1 MFVNPA
7 LLVTLDVPIVTGA
20 TNAMITD
27 GTLLV
32 HCSANQALRCAPI
45 AERPGAGL
53 VISPYQRDEAGLL
66 ATAAYLLRQRQ
77 FEAPL
82 LLDAARYAG
91 QARLPAS
98 APFNP
103 RWLRRQRE
111 LGVPVLT
118 DSGYVDSGDESGLA
132 GILHRAAVLPDTVA
146 VLPLH
151 PIWLQDRMHRT
162 VLTGHIRA
170 AGGPIA
176 LVLEANRDPFALPGV
191 VDGLLAVLD
200 CGVPTLLLRSDVSAL
215 GALCHGALA
224 AAVGTV
230 AGLRH
235 LTPRPPPA
243 RAGTPHGFRPAAP
256 SAVFR
261 PTLSYRRIGAIARAH
276 RRHSDPDLFGCACT
290 VCDGR
295 DVDWM
300 AELSDRDREVPAF
313 EHSIRVLQDLR
324 DELLPRATT
333 AGTPAGTA
341 AQSWAAR
348 CADAVYRSRELG
360 WDVAPMLRHWQRASQ
375 STHSQPL
382 DCATPT
388 ASMRLRVPVF
398 VIAADR

>member
-1 MFVNPA
+1 M
-7 LLVTLDVPIVTGA
+7 TGS

-32 HCSANQALRCAPI
+32 HCSANQALRCAPV

-53 VISPYQRDEAGLL
+53 VVSPHQRDEAGLL
-66 ATAAYLLRQRQ
+66 ATAAYLLRQRR

-111 LGVPVLT
+111 LGLPVLT
-118 DSGYVDSGDESGLA
+118 DSGYVDSGDEPGLA
-132 GILHRAAVLPDTVA
+132 GILRRTAVLPGTIA

-151 PIWLQDRMHRT
+151 PAWLQDRLHRT
-162 VLTGHIRA
+162 VLTGHISA
-170 AGGPIA
+170 AGVPVA
-176 LVLEANRDPFALPGV
+176 LVLEAVRDPFALPGV
-191 VDGLLAVLD
+191 VEGLLAVLG
-200 CGVPTLLLRSDVSAL
+200 CGVPTLLLRCDVSAL
-215 GALCHGALA
+215 GALCHGAVA

-235 LTPRPPPA
+235 LTPRTPPP
-243 RAGTPHGFRPAAP
+243 RPGAGPHGFRPAAP

-261 PTLSYRRIGAIARAH
+261 PALSYRRIGAIARAH
-276 RRHSDPDLFGCACT
+276 RRHRDPELFGCACT

-300 AELSDRDREVPAF
+300 AALSDRDREVPAF

-324 DELLPRATT
+324 DELLPRDQ
-333 AGTPAGTA
+333 PRSTA
-341 AQSWAAR
+341 ARSWTAR
-348 CADAVYRSRELG
+348 CADAQYRSRELG
-360 WDVAPMLRHWQRASQ
+360 WDAAPMLRHWQR
-375 STHSQPL
+375 HG
-382 DCATPT
+382 PT
-388 ASMRLRVPVF
+388 GTT
-398 VIAADR
+398 AARTAA

>member
-1 MFVNPA
+1 
-7 LLVTLDVPIVTGA
+7 
-20 TNAMITD
+20 MITD

-45 AERPGAGL
+45 AGRPGAGL

-66 ATAAYLLRQRQ
+66 ATAAYLLRQRR

-118 DSGYVDSGDESGLA
+118 DSGYVDSGDEPGLA
-132 GILHRAAVLPDTVA
+132 GILHRAAVLPDTIA

-151 PIWLQDRMHRT
+151 PTWLQDRLHRT

-170 AGGPIA
+170 AGAPVA

-191 VDGLLAVLD
+191 VDGLLAVLG
-200 CGVPTLLLRSDVSAL
+200 CGVPTLLLRCDVSAL
-215 GALCHGALA
+215 GALCHGAQA

-235 LTPRPPPA
+235 LTPARHRSPPA
-243 RAGTPHGFRPAAP
+243 PSHAASGPRRRRRCSARRCRTAGSAPSREPTAATATRTCSAAPAP
-256 SAVFR
+256 SA
-261 PTLSYRRIGAIARAH
+261 
-276 RRHSDPDLFGCACT
+276 
-290 VCDGR
+290 
-295 DVDWM
+295 
-300 AELSDRDREVPAF
+300 
-313 EHSIRVLQDLR
+313 
-324 DELLPRATT
+324 
-333 AGTPAGTA
+333 TA
-341 AQSWAAR
+341 ATWT
-348 CADAVYRSRELG
+348 G
-360 WDVAPMLRHWQRASQ
+360 WPR
-375 STHSQPL
+375 
-382 DCATPT
+382 
-388 ASMRLRVPVF
+388 
-398 VIAADR
+398 

>member
-7 LLVTLDVPIVTGA
+7 LLVTIDIPIVTGP
-20 TNAMITD
+20 TNAMITYGGIAD

-53 VISPYQRDEAGLL
+53 VISPYQHDEAGLL
-66 ATAAYLLRQRQ
+66 ATAAYLLRQRR

-118 DSGYVDSGDESGLA
+118 DSGYVDSGDEPGLA
-132 GILHRAAVLPDTVA
+132 GILHRAAVLPDTIA

-170 AGGPIA
+170 AGGPVA
-176 LVLEANRDPFALPGV
+176 LVVEANRDPFALPGTV
-191 VDGLLAVLD
+191 EGLLAVLGCD
-200 CGVPTLLLRSDVSAL
+200 VPTLLLRSDVSAL
-215 GALCHGALA
+215 GALCHGARA

-235 LTPRPPPA
+235 LTPKLPQPR
-243 RAGTPHGFRPAAP
+243 GFRPAAP

-261 PTLSYRRIGAIARAH
+261 PTLSYRRIGTIARAH
-276 RRHSDPDLFGCACT
+276 RRRPDPDLFGCACT

-300 AELSDRDREVPAF
+300 TELSDRDREVPAF

-324 DELLPRATT
+324 DELLPP
-333 AGTPAGTA
+333 GIGPGSDA
-341 AQSWAAR
+341 ARQSWTAK

-360 WDVAPMLRHWQRASQ
+360 WDVTPMLRHWQRNTGQHRRTS
-375 STHSQPL
+375 P
-382 DCATPT
+382 TPT
-388 ASMRLRVPVF
+388 RLT
-398 VIAADR
+398 A

>member
-1 MFVNPA
+1 
-7 LLVTLDVPIVTGA
+7 
-20 TNAMITD
+20 MITE

-118 DSGYVDSGDESGLA
+118 DSGYVDSGDETGLA

-151 PIWLQDRMHRT
+151 PIWLQDRLHRT

-170 AGGPIA
+170 AGGPVA
-176 LVLEANRDPFALPGV
+176 LVLEAQRDPFALPGV
-191 VDGLLAVLD
+191 VEGLLAVLG
-200 CGVPTLLLRSDVSAL
+200 CGVPTMLLRCDVSAL
-215 GALCHGALA
+215 GALCHGASA

-230 AGLRH
+230 ASLRH
-235 LTPRPPPA
+235 LTPRPAPVVGSAP
-243 RAGTPHGFRPAAP
+243 RGFRPAAP
-256 SAVFR
+256 AAVFG
-261 PTLSYRRIGAIARAH
+261 PALSYRRIGAIARAH
-276 RRHSDPDLFGCACT
+276 RRHPDPALFGCACT

-300 AELSDRDREVPAF
+300 AALPDRQREVPAF

-324 DELLPRATT
+324 DDLLRTDDGARA
-333 AGTPAGTA
+333 
-341 AQSWAAR
+341 SWTAR

-360 WDVAPMLRHWQRASQ
+360 WDPAPMLRHWQR
-375 STHSQPL
+375 HHPR
-382 DCATPT
+382 T
-388 ASMRLRVPVF
+388 AAARLT
-398 VIAADR
+398 A

>member
-1 MFVNPA
+1 M
-7 LLVTLDVPIVTGA
+7 TGL
-20 TNAMITD
+20 TNAMITE

-53 VISPYQRDEAGLL
+53 VISPFQRDEAGLL
-66 ATAAYLLRQRQ
+66 ATAAYLLRQRH

-91 QARLPAS
+91 PARLPAS

-118 DSGYVDSGDESGLA
+118 DSGYVDSGDEPGLA
-132 GILHRAAVLPDTVA
+132 GILHRAAVLPDTIA

-151 PIWLQDRMHRT
+151 PIWLQDRLHRT

-170 AGGPIA
+170 AGGPVA
-176 LVLEANRDPFALPGV
+176 LVLEASRDPFALPGV
-191 VDGLLAVLD
+191 VEGLLAVLG
-200 CGVPTLLLRSDVSAL
+200 CGVPTLLLRCDVSAL
-215 GALCHGALA
+215 GALCHGAAA

-235 LTPRPPPA
+235 LTPRPAPQSGPVA
-243 RAGTPHGFRPAAP
+243 RGFRPAAP
-256 SAVFR
+256 SAVFA
-261 PTLSYRRIGAIARAH
+261 PALSYRRINAISRAR
-276 RRHSDPDLFGCACT
+276 RRHPDPGLFGCACT

-300 AELSDRDREVPAF
+300 AELDDREREVPAF

-324 DELLPRATT
+324 DELLRSADT
-333 AGTPAGTA
+333 APASWTA
-341 AQSWAAR
+341 H
-348 CADAVYRSRELG
+348 CTDAVYRSRELG
-360 WDVAPMLRHWQRASQ
+360 WDPAPMLRHWQRHQ
-375 STHSQPL
+375 SPG
-382 DCATPT
+382 ATVTRLT
-388 ASMRLRVPVF
+388 A
-398 VIAADR
+398 

>member
-1 MFVNPA
+1 
-7 LLVTLDVPIVTGA
+7 
-20 TNAMITD
+20 MITD

-66 ATAAYLLRQRQ
+66 ATAAYLLRQRR

-103 RWLRRQRE
+103 RWLRRQRD
-111 LGVPVLT
+111 LGIPVLT
-118 DSGYVDSGDESGLA
+118 DSGYVDSGDEPGLA
-132 GILHRAAVLPDTVA
+132 GILRRAAVLPDTIA

-151 PIWLQDRMHRT
+151 PAWLQDRLHRT

-170 AGGPIA
+170 AGAPVA
-176 LVLEANRDPFALPGV
+176 LVLEGNRDPFALPGV
-191 VDGLLAVLD
+191 VEGLLAVLG
-200 CGVPTLLLRSDVSAL
+200 CGVPTLLLRCDVSAL
-215 GALCHGALA
+215 GALCHGARA

-230 AGLRH
+230 ASLRH

-243 RAGTPHGFRPAAP
+243 GAQPRGFRPAAP

-261 PTLSYRRIGAIARAH
+261 PALSYRRIGAIARAH
-276 RRHSDPDLFGCACT
+276 RRHPDPDLFGCACT

-300 AELSDRDREVPAF
+300 AALSDRDREVPAF

-324 DELLPRATT
+324 DELLP
-333 AGTPAGTA
+333 GVPAGTA
-341 AQSWAAR
+341 RQSWTAR
-348 CADAVYRSRELG
+348 CADAEYRSRELG
-360 WDVAPMLRHWQRASQ
+360 WDVAPMLRHWQRNGDAQGAGHPRSDPAV
-375 STHSQPL
+375 TRL
-382 DCATPT
+382 T
-388 ASMRLRVPVF
+388 A
-398 VIAADR
+398 

>member
-1 MFVNPA
+1 
-7 LLVTLDVPIVTGA
+7 
-20 TNAMITD
+20 MITD

-32 HCSANQALRCAPI
+32 HCTANQALRCAPI

-118 DSGYVDSGDESGLA
+118 DSGYVDSGDEPGLA

-151 PIWLQDRMHRT
+151 PAWLQDRLHRT

-170 AGGPIA
+170 AGAPVA

-200 CGVPTLLLRSDVSAL
+200 CGVPTLLLRCDVSAL
-215 GALCHGALA
+215 GALCHGAQA

-235 LTPRPPPA
+235 LTPRPAPA
-243 RAGTPHGFRPAAP
+243 AGGGTQPRGFRPPAP

-276 RRHSDPDLFGCACT
+276 RRHPDPDLFGCACT

-324 DELLPRATT
+324 DELLPANT
-333 AGTPAGTA
+333 AAGTA
-341 AQSWAAR
+341 RQSWTAR
-348 CADAVYRSRELG
+348 CAEAEYRSREFG
-360 WDVAPMLRHWQRASQ
+360 WDVAPMLRHWQRAGQ
-375 STHSQPL
+375 SSGQNPAQGYRRTG
-382 DCATPT
+382 PT
-388 ASMRLRVPVF
+388 VARLT
-398 VIAADR
+398 A